1 MSSVNMAGC
10 GRNDARRT
18 LIESR
23 LNYARKLKDK
33 FLGSSARFLLH
44 DQETGGMGKL
54 ETSLSN
60 LIDSALR
67 FSCQLWSRDTP
78 VRVHGWKELGGK
90 RFCST
95 DDITRLCQAQSA
107 TPCSSPDDEMALS
120 PQSAVSPRASDII
133 SDPHEGHP
141 VLMVV
146 QPAIETIRVR
156 GDDDEPPP
164 KLWLRAR
171 VLVAASQRPLAP
183 APITITPM
191 PALAPST
198 GRSQIETP
206 SETTRDPESPSTP
219 KGDGR
224 TPLTLE
230 IPHKESPYL
239 SSAAFSATEPPNDE
253 GRAELEDEGMI
264 IPMTA

>member
-1 MSSVNMAGC
+1 MSSANTAGC
-10 GRNDARRT
+10 GRNDARRS
-18 LIESR
+18 LIEAR
-23 LNYARKLKDK
+23 LNYSRKLKDK

-44 DQETGGMGKL
+44 EQETGGIGEL
-54 ETSLSN
+54 EMSLSN

-78 VRVHGWKELGGK
+78 VRIHGWKELGGK
-90 RFCST
+90 RFYST
-95 DDITRLCQAQSA
+95 NDVTRLCHAQST
-107 TPCSSPDDEMALS
+107 TPCCSPDDEASLS
-120 PQSAVSPRASDII
+120 PHSAISPTASDII
-133 SDPHEGHP
+133 SDPHEGRP

-171 VLVAASQRPLAP
+171 VLVAASQRARAP

-191 PALAPST
+191 LALAPST

-206 SETTRDPESPSTP
+206 SEMTRDSESPSTP

-224 TPLTLE
+224 TPLRLE
-230 IPHKESPYL
+230 IPHKDSPYL
-239 SSAAFSATEPPNDE
+239 PSVTFSATEPTNDE
-253 GRAELEDEGMI
+253 GKVEVEDEGMS